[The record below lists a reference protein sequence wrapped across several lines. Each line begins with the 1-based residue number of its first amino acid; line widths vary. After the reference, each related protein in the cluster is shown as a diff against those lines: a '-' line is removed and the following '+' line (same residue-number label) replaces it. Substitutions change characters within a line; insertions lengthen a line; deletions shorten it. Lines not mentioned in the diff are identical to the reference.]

1 MKVAEL
7 FAEVGF
13 KFDSIKLR
21 EVGKLLGDLNLS
33 SIIGATS
40 LTALGLKIVDV
51 MGAASKASVAL
62 LNLKQATGLDP
73 VRLQQLDVYFQKFG
87 ASAGEAQQALY
98 NLNKL
103 RLEVLQGK
111 GDPQAFILTG
121 LLPTTDTLKLLDQI
135 HEKFSD
141 TSFLKN
147 WAGSFAQ
154 GAQSLQEMRAAWKDM
169 IANQFGI
176 PSSMLRGLDQSNEK
190 WREMSK
196 ILALNEEEI
205 RLNAEVH
212 EKWVASMNDL
222 NVEIQKVVTNLT
234 PIAIEVLK
242 IVDAVVI
249 LENKFQVLGGFIE
262 RLKIIGTFT
271 KAAAADFNNSILSKR
286 DKFNRFLNPVPAN
299 SPAGQ
304 SMKQTNN
311 VTVHVNANNPEEF
324 VTKFDSVFKKYL
336 SNADIQFGQQ
346 R

>member
-1 MKVAEL
+1 MKIAEL

-21 EVGKLLGDLNLS
+21 EVTKLLGNLNLS
-33 SIIGATS
+33 SVVGATS
-40 LTALGLKIVDV
+40 LATLGKGIASIMDQ
-51 MGAASKASVAL
+51 ASKASVAL
-62 LNLKQATGLDP
+62 LNLREATGLDP
-73 VRLQQLDVYFQKFG
+73 LRLHQLDVYFQKFG
-87 ASAGEAQQALY
+87 ASAGEAQQAIY

-103 RLEVLQGK
+103 RLEVLQGR
-111 GDPQAFILTG
+111 GDAQPFIMTG
-121 LLPTTDTLKLLDQI
+121 LSPTTDTLKLLDQI

-169 IANQFGI
+169 IASQFGFT
-176 PSSMLRGLDQSNEK
+176 SSMLRGLDQSNEK
-190 WREMSK
+190 WKDQLK
-196 ILALNEEEI
+196 ILGLNLEEVKA
-205 RLNAEVH
+205 NAEVH
-212 EKWVASMNDL
+212 EKWVGAMNDL
-222 NVEIQKVVTNLT
+222 NLETQKLVTNLT

-242 IVDAVVI
+242 IVEATTRWVDNTKI
-249 LENKFQVLGGFIE
+249 LENLLKRGVTNVKAYGYMAHEVGNKGSQFI
-262 RLKIIGTFT
+262 KDIIPNLRGMLLPSV
-271 KAAAADFNNSILSKR
+271 DR
-286 DKFNRFLNPVPAN
+286 
-299 SPAGQ
+299 Q
-304 SMKQTNN
+304 MKQTNN

>member
-1 MKVAEL
+1 MKIAEL

-21 EVGKLLGDLNLS
+21 EVGKLLGDLNLAS
-33 SIIGATS
+33 VVGATS
-40 LTALGLKIVDV
+40 LTALGKGIANV
-51 MGAASKASVAL
+51 MGEASKASISL
-62 LNLKQATGLDP
+62 LNLKEATGLDP
-73 VRLQQLDVYFQKFG
+73 LRLHQLDVYFQKFG
-87 ASAGEAQQALY
+87 ASAGEAQQAIY

-111 GDPQAFILTG
+111 GNPQPFIMTG
-121 LLPTTDTLKLLDQI
+121 LSPTTDTLKLLDQI

-147 WAGSFAQ
+147 WAGTFAQ

-176 PSSMLRGLDQSNEK
+176 STNMLRGLDQSNEK
-190 WREMSK
+190 WREMAK
-196 ILALNEEEI
+196 ILALTESEMQA
-205 RLNAEVH
+205 NAEVH
-212 EKWVASMNDL
+212 EKWVLSMNDL
-222 NVEIQKVVTNLT
+222 NIEIQKVVTNLT

-242 IVDAVVI
+242 IVDAVVL

-271 KAAAADFNNSILSKR
+271 KSAAMDFNNSILRSRGKLE
-286 DKFNRFLNPVPAN
+286 RFLRPLPAN
-299 SPAGQ
+299 SPAAQ
-304 SMKQTNN
+304 TLKQTNN
-311 VTVHVNANNPEEF
+311 ITVHVNSNTPEEF
-324 VTKFDSVFKKYL
+324 TKKFDAVFKRYI

-346 R
+346 K